1 MTDEQFERFMA
12 VQKAQFL
19 MLQGIHQGLQAICIG
34 NAWKVGTFNFN
45 DAQKIL
51 DGAKQM
57 QT

>member
-1 MTDEQFERFMA
+1 MA